1 MSEHPIKPAQLSE
14 SAMKQI
20 DHWVKKFPANQKQSA
35 VLAALHIVQ
44 DENQG
49 YLSPELIEAVA
60 VYLDM
65 PSIAVY
71 EVVSFYSMYDAKPC
85 GRNKIYVCTNIACM
99 LRGAE
104 DIMEHIE
111 KKLCIKKGQTT
122 PDGKFTLKEFECLGA
137 CINAPMLQLNKDYH
151 ENLTPEKV
159 DKILDEAK

>member
-1 MSEHPIKPAQLSE
+1 VSEQSIQPAQLSD
-14 SAMKQI
+14 SAKQQI
-20 DHWVKKFPANQKQSA
+20 DYWVKKFPANQKQSA

-44 DENQG
+44 EENQG
-49 YLSPELIEAVA
+49 YLSPALIEAVA
-60 VYLDM
+60 AYLDM
-65 PSIAVY
+65 ANIAVY
-71 EVVSFYSMYDAKPC
+71 EVASFYSMYDPKPC

-104 DIMEHIE
+104 QVMEHIE
-111 KKLCIKKGQTT
+111 NKLHIKKGETT

-151 ENLTPEKV
+151 ENLTPEKI